1 MYFKILRLIIILLL
15 SYQTSVFSKSN
26 SFDDFDRED
35 LSNYFSGIVA
45 FENKNISEAF
55 NFFKSSKG
63 LINDHDL
70 FLQRYANSMIL
81 DNNVAQAINIIKK
94 NENQDNS
101 KFFEAYILLA
111 LDSLKKNN
119 FDQVDRYLDKS
130 LPFANNDG
138 FKLVIFETLKQF
150 VYVFKEGKIQSQKK
164 NYGNLTYISEIF
176 QRCYLNDEKTGSL
189 FFNLINNSEG
199 DYSRYIHFYLN
210 YLISI
215 GNFKEAENIASDL
228 NIINTPI
235 LLSQTKLWIE
245 NKNFDEFEKIFSC
258 KNSNDLVGE
267 FLFLISNLYSSQN
280 DFQNSNIYL
289 NLSNY
294 LNPKFKF
301 NLSLVAE
308 NYYSNND
315 FDNAKNILK
324 NFEEKYQFY
333 YWFRIKKE
341 AQILI
346 KQGKEKQAL
355 NHINEKFTKIKNPN
369 IKFVFEMG
377 DFNKNLKEYESA
389 IKYYTTVM
397 ESLDSNSD
405 VMSDLL
411 YRRGGSYERLG
422 DYVSSDQDL
431 LEALKINPD
440 DAYTLNYLAYSWLE
454 RNFKISEAI
463 EMLERAYASKR
474 NDPYI
479 IDSIGWAY
487 YLTDDYSKAEPLL
500 REAVELMPDDPTVN
514 DHYGDVLWKLDR
526 KIQARY
532 FWNSVLNFEDT
543 DADMKKKI
551 SIKLSQGMSNS

>member
-55 NFFKSSKG
+55 NFFKSTKG

-189 FFNLINNSEG
+189 FFNLINNSDG

-308 NYYSNND
+308 NYYLNND

-397 ESLDSNSD
+397 ESLDPNSD

>member
-1 MYFKILRLIIILLL
+1 MHFNILKLIIILLL
-15 SYQTSVFSKSN
+15 SYQTPVFSKSN
-26 SFDDFDRED
+26 SFNDFNRKD

-45 FENKNISEAF
+45 FQNKNISESF
-55 NFFKSSKG
+55 NFFKSSKD
-63 LINDHDL
+63 LLNDHDPY
-70 FLQRYANSMIL
+70 LQRYVNSIIL
-81 DNNVAQAINIIKK
+81 DNNVDQAINIIRK
-94 NENQDNS
+94 NETKNNS

-111 LDSLKKNN
+111 LDNLKKNN
-119 FDQVDRYLDKS
+119 FDLVESYLDKS

-150 VYVFKEGKIQSQKK
+150 VYVFKQGKIQSQKK
-164 NYGNLTYISEIF
+164 NYGNLTYISETF
-176 QRCYLNDEKTGSL
+176 QRCYLNEENTGSY
-189 FFNLINNSEG
+189 FFNLINNSDG

-215 GNFKEAENIASDL
+215 GNFKEVENIANDL

-235 LLSQTKLWIE
+235 LLNQTKLWIE
-245 NKNFDEFEKIFSC
+245 NKNFNEFEKIFSC
-258 KNSNDLVGE
+258 KNHNDLVGE

-308 NYYSNND
+308 NYYLNND
-315 FDNAKNILK
+315 FDNARDILK
-324 NFEEKYQFY
+324 NFDEKYQFY

-346 KQGKEKQAL
+346 KQEKETQAL
-355 NHINEKFTKIKNPN
+355 SYINEKFSKIKNPN
-369 IKFVFEMG
+369 IKFLFEMG
-377 DFNKNLKEYESA
+377 DFNKNLKQYQSA
-389 IKYYTTVM
+389 INFYTTVI
-397 ESLDSNSD
+397 ESLDSNSKKI
-405 VMSDLL
+405 SDLL

-422 DYVSSDQDL
+422 DYINSDKDL
-431 LEALKINPD
+431 LEALSINPD

-454 RNFKISEAI
+454 RNFKIPEAI
-463 EMLERAYASKR
+463 EMLERAYASKS

-500 REAVELMPDDPTVN
+500 RQAVELMPDDPTVN
-514 DHYGDVLWKLDR
+514 DHYGDILWKLDR

-532 FWNSVLNFEDT
+532 FWNNVLNFEDT

-551 SIKLSQGMSNS
+551 SIKLSQGLSNS

>member
-55 NFFKSSKG
+55 NFFKSSKC
-63 LINDHDL
+63 LINDQDL

-215 GNFKEAENIASDL
+215 GNFKEAENIANDL

-308 NYYSNND
+308 NYYLNND

-397 ESLDSNSD
+397 ESLDPNSD

-487 YLTDDYSKAEPLL
+487 YLTDDYSKAETLL

>member
-189 FFNLINNSEG
+189 FFNLIN
-199 DYSRYIHFYLN
+199 
-210 YLISI
+210 
-215 GNFKEAENIASDL
+215 
-228 NIINTPI
+228 
-235 LLSQTKLWIE
+235 
-245 NKNFDEFEKIFSC
+245 
-258 KNSNDLVGE
+258 
-267 FLFLISNLYSSQN
+267 
-280 DFQNSNIYL
+280 
-289 NLSNY
+289 
-294 LNPKFKF
+294 
-301 NLSLVAE
+301 
-308 NYYSNND
+308 
-315 FDNAKNILK
+315 
-324 NFEEKYQFY
+324 
-333 YWFRIKKE
+333 
-341 AQILI
+341 
-346 KQGKEKQAL
+346 
-355 NHINEKFTKIKNPN
+355 
-369 IKFVFEMG
+369 
-377 DFNKNLKEYESA
+377 
-389 IKYYTTVM
+389 
-397 ESLDSNSD
+397 
-405 VMSDLL
+405 
-411 YRRGGSYERLG
+411 
-422 DYVSSDQDL
+422 
-431 LEALKINPD
+431 
-440 DAYTLNYLAYSWLE
+440 
-454 RNFKISEAI
+454 
-463 EMLERAYASKR
+463 
-474 NDPYI
+474 
-479 IDSIGWAY
+479 
-487 YLTDDYSKAEPLL
+487 
-500 REAVELMPDDPTVN
+500 
-514 DHYGDVLWKLDR
+514 
-526 KIQARY
+526 
-532 FWNSVLNFEDT
+532 
-543 DADMKKKI
+543 
-551 SIKLSQGMSNS
+551 

>member
-189 FFNLINNSEG
+189 FFNLINNSDG

-308 NYYSNND
+308 NYYLNND

-397 ESLDSNSD
+397 ESLDPNSD

>member
-63 LINDHDL
+63 LVNDHDL
-70 FLQRYANSMIL
+70 FLRRYANSMIL

-189 FFNLINNSEG
+189 FFNLINNSDG

-308 NYYSNND
+308 NYYLNND

-454 RNFKISEAI
+454 RNFKIPEAI

-487 YLTDDYSKAEPLL
+487 YLTDDYSKAETLL

>member
-111 LDSLKKNN
+111 LDSIKKNN
-119 FDQVDRYLDKS
+119 FDQVNRYLDKS

-189 FFNLINNSEG
+189 FFNLINNSDG

-294 LNPKFKF
+294 LNPKFKL

-308 NYYSNND
+308 NYYLNND
-315 FDNAKNILK
+315 LDNAKNILK

>member
-1 MYFKILRLIIILLL
+1 MHFKILRLIIILLL

-189 FFNLINNSEG
+189 FFNLINNSDG

-308 NYYSNND
+308 NYYLNND

-397 ESLDSNSD
+397 ESLDPNSD

>member
-70 FLQRYANSMIL
+70 FLRRYANSMIL

-189 FFNLINNSEG
+189 FFNLINNSDG

-258 KNSNDLVGE
+258 SNSNDLVGE

-308 NYYSNND
+308 NYYLNND

-355 NHINEKFTKIKNPN
+355 NHINEKFKKIKNPN

-397 ESLDSNSD
+397 ESLDPNSD

>member
-63 LINDHDL
+63 LINDHDQ

-308 NYYSNND
+308 NYYLNND

-397 ESLDSNSD
+397 ESLDPNSD

>member
-189 FFNLINNSEG
+189 FFNLINNSDG

-308 NYYSNND
+308 NYYLNND

-397 ESLDSNSD
+397 ESLDPNSD

-454 RNFKISEAI
+454 RNFKIPEAI

-487 YLTDDYSKAEPLL
+487 YLTDDYSKAETLL

>member
-119 FDQVDRYLDKS
+119 FDQVNRYLDKS

-294 LNPKFKF
+294 LNPKFKL

-308 NYYSNND
+308 NYYLNND

>member
-55 NFFKSSKG
+55 NFFKSSKS

-308 NYYSNND
+308 NYYLNND

-397 ESLDSNSD
+397 ESLDPNSD

>member
-55 NFFKSSKG
+55 NFFKSSKS
-63 LINDHDL
+63 LINNHDQ

-130 LPFANNDG
+130 LPYANNDG

-308 NYYSNND
+308 NYYLNND

-397 ESLDSNSD
+397 ESLDPNSD

>member
-70 FLQRYANSMIL
+70 FLRRYANSMIL

-189 FFNLINNSEG
+189 FFNLINNSDG

-308 NYYSNND
+308 NYYLNND

-454 RNFKISEAI
+454 RNFKIPEAI

>member
-81 DNNVAQAINIIKK
+81 DNNVTQAINIIKK

-189 FFNLINNSEG
+189 FFNLINNSDG

-308 NYYSNND
+308 NYYLNND

>member
-189 FFNLINNSEG
+189 FFNLINNSDG

-215 GNFKEAENIASDL
+215 RNFKEAENIASDL

-308 NYYSNND
+308 NYYLNND

-397 ESLDSNSD
+397 ESLDPNSD

-440 DAYTLNYLAYSWLE
+440 DAYTINYLAYSWLE